1 MKKNNI
7 LYSIVLLAFASIS
20 LASCDSYLDKM
31 PDNRAEVDSEDKIAS
46 LTTSAYPTNDYILL
60 NECMSDNVDDMGP
73 TYANYTSRFLDQ
85 VYSWNDATDEDNESS
100 ENLWQSCYK
109 AIASANQ
116 ALKSIEELGGATTTK
131 LKETKAEA
139 LLCRAYSHFILTN
152 EFCMNY
158 NSKTSTKDMGVSYL
172 TEPET
177 TLDPKYERGTVAHDY
192 EMIDKDI
199 QEALPIVGDTHY
211 DVPKYHFNSQAAYAF
226 AARFY
231 LFYEKWDKA
240 AEYASVCLGASPKT
254 MLQNWD
260 KMQSYGVTNSLTP
273 RCNLYIDA
281 SSNSNFL
288 LLTSI
293 SEAGLFGSNHIY
305 FTKYSHNTYLA
316 STEDLL
322 ATNIYGD
329 SRDMRCKPMT
339 FSGSGMDRVIVAK
352 LPYMFEETN
361 PVAKT
366 GYSRTVYP
374 AFKAD
379 LTLLERAEAYIMLKE
394 YTKACDDLN
403 AWMHNYTNSDVVLTP
418 QNIQAYYTA
427 LNYANWNAPTIKKHL
442 YPAFG
447 IDKEGSIQECMLQCA
462 LSFKRIETSYEGL
475 RWFDIKRYGIN
486 IVRRTIN
493 ASGKPGEKTDSLTT
507 NDLRRAIQI
516 PFKVR
521 QAGLQANPR

>member
-1 MKKNNI
+1 
-7 LYSIVLLAFASIS
+7 
-20 LASCDSYLDKM
+20 
-31 PDNRAEVDSEDKIAS
+31 
-46 LTTSAYPTNDYILL
+46 LTRVRIQT
-60 NECMSDNVDDMGP
+60 
-73 TYANYTSRFLDQ
+73 
-85 VYSWNDATDEDNESS
+85 
-100 ENLWQSCYK
+100 
-109 AIASANQ
+109 
-116 ALKSIEELGGATTTK
+116 
-131 LKETKAEA
+131 
-139 LLCRAYSHFILTN
+139 
-152 EFCMNY
+152 FC
-158 NSKTSTKDMGVSYL
+158 
-172 TEPET
+172 
-177 TLDPKYERGTVAHDY
+177 
-192 EMIDKDI
+192 
-199 QEALPIVGDTHY
+199 
-211 DVPKYHFNSQAAYAF
+211 
-226 AARFY
+226 
-231 LFYEKWDKA
+231 
-240 AEYASVCLGASPKT
+240 C
-254 MLQNWD
+254 
-260 KMQSYGVTNSLTP
+260 
-273 RCNLYIDA
+273 
-281 SSNSNFL
+281 
-288 LLTSI
+288 LTSI

>member
-1 MKKNNI
+1 
-7 LYSIVLLAFASIS
+7 
-20 LASCDSYLDKM
+20 
-31 PDNRAEVDSEDKIAS
+31 
-46 LTTSAYPTNDYILL
+46 
-60 NECMSDNVDDMGP
+60 
-73 TYANYTSRFLDQ
+73 
-85 VYSWNDATDEDNESS
+85 
-100 ENLWQSCYK
+100 
-109 AIASANQ
+109 
-116 ALKSIEELGGATTTK
+116 
-131 LKETKAEA
+131 
-139 LLCRAYSHFILTN
+139 
-152 EFCMNY
+152 
-158 NSKTSTKDMGVSYL
+158 
-172 TEPET
+172 
-177 TLDPKYERGTVAHDY
+177 
-192 EMIDKDI
+192 
-199 QEALPIVGDTHY
+199 
-211 DVPKYHFNSQAAYAF
+211 
-226 AARFY
+226 
-231 LFYEKWDKA
+231 
-240 AEYASVCLGASPKT
+240 

-273 RCNLYIDA
+273 RCNVYIDA

-293 SEAGLFGSNHIY
+293 SEAGLFGSNYTY

-322 ATNIYGD
+322 ATNIYGN
-329 SRDMRCKPMT
+329 SHDMRCAPMT

-366 GYSRTVYP
+366 GYNRTVYP

-394 YTKACDDLN
+394 YSKACDDLN
-403 AWMHNYTNSDVVLTP
+403 TWMHNYTNSDVVLTP
-418 QNIQAYYTA
+418 QSIETYYKA
-427 LNYANWNAPTIKKHL
+427 LDYAIWDAPTIKKHL
-442 YPAFG
+442 HPAFT
-447 IDKEGSIQECMLQCA
+447 IDEEGSIQECMLQCA
-462 LSFKRIETSYEGL
+462 LSFKRIETSYEGF